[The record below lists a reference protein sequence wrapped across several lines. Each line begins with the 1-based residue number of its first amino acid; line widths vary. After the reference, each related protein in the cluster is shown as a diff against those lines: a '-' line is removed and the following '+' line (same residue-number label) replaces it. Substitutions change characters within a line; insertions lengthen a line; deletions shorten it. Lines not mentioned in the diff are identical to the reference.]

1 MPTTT
6 RRSSSTHLQKNAT
19 KASPRG
25 KRSTSMST
33 APRGRSCRSNWKS
46 KWSVFGAVSTLSF
59 ASFCSFGSALSLISC
74 ASVLSILS
82 IGSTASILSI
92 GSINSILS
100 IGSNGC
106 TFRYFANCMAPFPE
120 PEVEFSIQIPDE
132 AWKNMSACTFD
143 DYQKSKKHESDK
155 TSHCDYHVATCS
167 FRNMNMT
174 TPISNIRCKVRRK
187 GFTTWEDMDRKPS
200 FKLKFETD
208 DGKDDRDIDMGTI
221 DNILMNEINEV
232 TLNNMKYSDSWSG
245 NREVEAY
252 DLFRNIGFPAMPA
265 AAYAKVTLR
274 KGNHTVNTHTY
285 GMIQNVNDGFYMKQ
299 QLWPSQHQTVYDKD
313 KNGYILFEVDGR
325 GLELKKSKN
334 YYKNKALDLDL
345 SKAVINRESD
355 ILDYM
360 DRDEMS
366 KFFIGELLTKNWD
379 GACLRYIPNNYY
391 IAVTGNSTDEFKVR
405 YVPKGMDRV
414 FHGCTYEMMSWL
426 MFMGGANPP
435 YCGPMQAI
443 LGDPTGKAHYEKL
456 KAAAEPLAKYESS
469 TCAKDVGIMGII
481 ILGTIAIVGA
491 SLLLSVVAVYIFRK
505 QKLPL
510 SV

>member
-1 MPTTT
+1 
-6 RRSSSTHLQKNAT
+6 
-19 KASPRG
+19 
-25 KRSTSMST
+25 
-33 APRGRSCRSNWKS
+33 
-46 KWSVFGAVSTLSF
+46 
-59 ASFCSFGSALSLISC
+59 
-74 ASVLSILS
+74 
-82 IGSTASILSI
+82 
-92 GSINSILS
+92 
-100 IGSNGC
+100 
-106 TFRYFANCMAPFPE
+106 
-120 PEVEFSIQIPDE
+120 
-132 AWKNMSACTFD
+132 
-143 DYQKSKKHESDK
+143 
-155 TSHCDYHVATCS
+155 
-167 FRNMNMT
+167 MT

-200 FKLKFETD
+200 FKLKFEEHETKE
-208 DGKDDRDIDMGTI
+208 GKHDDREIDMGTI
-221 DNILMNEINEV
+221 DNILMNKIDGV

-285 GMIQNVNDGFYMKQ
+285 GMIQNVDSFYMKK
-299 QLWPSQHQTVYDKD
+299 QLWPSQHQTEYDKEND
-313 KNGYILFEVDGR
+313 HGYILFEVDGR
-325 GLELKKSKN
+325 GLELKKSKDF
-334 YYKNKALDLDL
+334 YKNKDLNLDL

-391 IAVTGNSTDEFKVR
+391 IAVTGTGNSTNKFKVR

-443 LGDPTGKAHYEKL
+443 FDDPTGKAHYEKL
-456 KAAAEPLAKYESS
+456 KAAAEPLANYESS
-469 TCAKDVGIMGII
+469 TCAKDVGIMGIMV
-481 ILGTIAIVGA
+481 LGTIAIVGA

-505 QKLPL
+505 CEQKLPL